1 LTGDL
6 SLHRITSENSAIG
19 IMATTTEFRAT
30 PATQAQPKV
39 KLLLVDDSPEN
50 LVSLEATLEGL
61 GQELVLASS
70 GMEALRRLLED
81 DFAAILLDVKMP
93 EMDGFQTAELI
104 RARKRSRHTPILFLT
119 GYKNEEHLFRGY
131 DLGAVDFLFK
141 PIVPEILRSKV
152 GVFVELSRNTALLE
166 RQAKFLS
173 KAEQKF
179 RSLLEAAPDAMIISS
194 EDGRINLVNSQ
205 VEAMFGFRRDEL
217 IGRSILTLVPE
228 WTGGSVAAPGSSG
241 AGSAPRELRGWTR
254 GQVEFPIEIS
264 VSPLQTEDG
273 VLLISALRDITE
285 RRKADRA
292 LLESEAK
299 LRLLVDNVTDY
310 AIFMLDTDGY
320 IVSWNAG
327 AERIHGHRTE
337 EIIGRHLSCFYPS
350 PEVDQRDGQHDEHRS
365 AQRLAAEQALKTAA
379 AVGRFEAEAW
389 RIRKDGSRFWA
400 SVVLTALMDQDN
412 HLVGFLKVTRD
423 ITDRKKADEEIRGLN
438 ASLEQ
443 RVEERT
449 EELVASNDALRQSN
463 EDLNQFAYAA
473 SHDLQE
479 PLRMVAL
486 FSQMLHS
493 SYAGRLDPEADQYI
507 SYVVNGAQ
515 TMEQL
520 LKDLLEYS
528 QAGSKSEG
536 PPQPVDCET
545 IMEKVLLNLKVSIEQ
560 NGASIT
566 WSDLPT
572 VPAHEVRMVQLLQ
585 NLVGNAIKYRGKEPP
600 RIHISAHPRHTGWI
614 FYVQDNGIGISP
626 EYTQQIFGVF
636 KRLHGHNYP
645 GTGIGLAICQR
656 IVERYGGRIWVE
668 STLGEGSTFCFTLP
682 AVAGQATGAGEAIGQ
697 GRSDWTH

>member
-1 LTGDL
+1 M
-6 SLHRITSENSAIG
+6 N
-19 IMATTTEFRAT
+19 ATTTEFRA
-30 PATQAQPKV
+30 ATGAQAQPKV

-61 GQELVLASS
+61 GQDLVLARS

-166 RQAKFLS
+166 RQAKVLG

-205 VEAMFGFRRDEL
+205 VKAMFGFQREEL
-217 IGRSILTLVPE
+217 IGQSILALVPE
-228 WTGGSVAAPGSSG
+228 WTGSSIAASGALGSSG
-241 AGSAPRELRGWTR
+241 GPSVHREVWGQNKD
-254 GQVEFPIEIS
+254 QVEFPIEMS

-273 VLLISALRDITE
+273 LLVISALRDITE
-285 RRKADRA
+285 RRKADQA

-299 LRLLVDNVTDY
+299 FRLLVENVMDY

-327 AERIHGHRTE
+327 AQRIHGYRTE
-337 EIIGRHLSCFYPS
+337 EIIGRHLSRFYP
-350 PEVDQRDGQHDEHRS
+350 PEEVERGK
-365 AQRLAAEQALKTAA
+365 AEAALKTAA
-379 AVGRFEAEAW
+379 AAGRFEDEAW
-389 RIRKDGSRFWA
+389 RIRRDGSQFWA
-400 SVVLTALMDQDN
+400 SVVLTALRDEDGR
-412 HLVGFLKVTRD
+412 LKGFVKVTRD
-423 ITDRKKADEEIRGLN
+423 TTDRKKADEEIRQLN

-443 RVEERT
+443 RVAERT
-449 EELVASNDALRQSN
+449 EELLTSNEALRQSN

-486 FSQMLHS
+486 FSQMLQS
-493 SYAGRLDPEADQYI
+493 AYTGRLGPEADEYI

-515 TMEQL
+515 RMEQL

-536 PPQPVDCET
+536 PAQPVDCGK
-545 IMEKVLLNLKVSIEQ
+545 IMEKVLLNLQVSLAQ
-560 NGASIT
+560 TGAAVT

-572 VPAHEVRMVQLLQ
+572 VPAQDVPMVQLLQ
-585 NLVGNAIKYRGKEPP
+585 NLIGNAIKYRGSEPP
-600 RIHISAHPRHTGWI
+600 QIHVSANRRRTDWM
-614 FYVQDNGIGISP
+614 FCVRDNGIGIEP
-626 EYTQQIFGVF
+626 KYAQQIFGVF
-636 KRLHGHNYP
+636 KRLHGHDYP

-668 STLGEGSTFCFTLP
+668 STLGEGSLFYFTLP
-682 AVAGQATGAGEAIGQ
+682 KVAAEATSPGTA
-697 GRSDWTH
+697 